1 MLLGW
6 LAVADPRYLIDTSV
20 LARADIDRVGDRIE
34 ALALAGRFWTCRTVD
49 LEVIYASRAR
59 DVADVIEERM
69 ALPEAPVTPAV
80 MDRALQVA
88 GLLAGAGAHRGAKPA
103 DLVIAAAAEAAGLVV
118 LHYDDDYD
126 RIASVTNQPTEWVV
140 SKGTLPH

>member
-1 MLLGW
+1 MGE
-6 LAVADPRYLIDTSV
+6 ARYLVDTSV
-20 LARADIDRVGDRIE
+20 LARAAIDSVGDRIE

-49 LEVIYASRAR
+49 LEVVYASRRR
-59 DVADVIEERM
+59 DVAEVIEERL

-88 GLLAGAGAHRGAKPA
+88 GLLAAAGHHRGTKPA
-103 DLVIAAAAEAAGLVV
+103 DLVIAAAAEATRLVV

-126 RIASVTNQPTEWVV
+126 RIASVTHQPTEWVA
-140 SKGTLPH
+140 SKGSLPH

>member
-1 MLLGW
+1 MGE
-6 LAVADPRYLIDTSV
+6 ARYLVDTSV
-20 LARADIDRVGDRIE
+20 LARAAIDSVGDRIE

-49 LEVIYASRAR
+49 LEVVYASRRR
-59 DVADVIEERM
+59 DVAEVIEERL

-88 GLLAGAGAHRGAKPA
+88 GLLAAAGHHRGAKPA
-103 DLVIAAAAEAAGLVV
+103 DLVIAAAAEATRLVV

-126 RIASVTNQPTEWVV
+126 RIASVTHQPTEWVA
-140 SKGTLPH
+140 SKGSLPH

>member
-1 MLLGW
+1 M
-6 LAVADPRYLIDTSV
+6 ADRRYLIDTSV
-20 LARADIDRVGDRIE
+20 LARADIDTVGDRIE
-34 ALALAGRFWTCRTVD
+34 SLALAGRFWTCRMVD

-59 DVADVIEERM
+59 DVTEVIEERF

-88 GLLAGAGAHRGAKPA
+88 GLLAAARAHRGAKPA

-118 LHYDDDYD
+118 LHYDADYD
-126 RIASVTNQPTEWVV
+126 RIASITNQATEWVMP
-140 SKGTLPH
+140 KGILPH